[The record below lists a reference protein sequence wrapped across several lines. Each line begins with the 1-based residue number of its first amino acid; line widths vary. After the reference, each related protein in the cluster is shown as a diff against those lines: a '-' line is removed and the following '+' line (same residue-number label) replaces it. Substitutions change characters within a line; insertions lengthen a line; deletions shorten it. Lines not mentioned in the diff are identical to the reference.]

1 MQIFAIK
8 YKTMKLALFDFD
20 GTITTDDSLIKF
32 ICFVVGDA
40 KFIWG
45 MILLSPMLIAYKL
58 KLIPN
63 YKAKQYMLSYFF
75 KGTSEEKFMQ
85 VANEYSLNHID
96 TILRPKAMEK
106 IAWHKEQ
113 GHKIV
118 IVSASIECWLKP
130 WCDEN
135 NLDLIATKLEIKD
148 GIVTGKFLTKNCYG
162 IEKANRVQEQY
173 DLSEYDHIYAY
184 GDSRGDKELLELA
197 DESFYKP
204 FREE

>member
-1 MQIFAIK
+1 MF
-8 YKTMKLALFDFD
+8 LALFDFD

-32 ICFVVGDA
+32 IRFVVGDT
-40 KFIWG
+40 KFAAG
-45 MILLSPMLIAYKL
+45 MAVLSPMLTAYKL

-75 KGTSEEKFMQ
+75 KGMSEEKFMQ
-85 VANEYSLNHID
+85 VANEYSLKHID

-130 WCDEN
+130 WCDKN
-135 NLDLIATKLEIKD
+135 NLDLIATKLQIKD
-148 GIVTGKFLTKNCYG
+148 GIVTGKFLTQNCYG
-162 IEKANRVQEQY
+162 IEKVNRVQEQY
-173 DLSEYDHIYAY
+173 NLDDYDHIYTY

-204 FREE
+204 FRDD

>member
-1 MQIFAIK
+1 MK
-8 YKTMKLALFDFD
+8 KLALFDFD

-32 ICFVVGDA
+32 IRFVIGDI
-40 KFIWG
+40 KFVAG
-45 MILLSPMLIAYKL
+45 MAVMSPMLTAYKL

-75 KGTSEEKFMQ
+75 KGMSEEKFVK
-85 VANEYSLNHID
+85 VANEYSLKHID
-96 TILRPKAMEK
+96 TILRPKAMKK
-106 IAWHKEQ
+106 ITWHKEQ
-113 GHKIV
+113 RHKVI

-130 WCDEN
+130 WCDKN
-135 NLDLIATKLEIKD
+135 NLDLIATKIEVKD
-148 GIVTGKFLTKNCYG
+148 NIITGKFSTKNCYG

-173 DLSEYDHIYAY
+173 NLNDYDHIYAY

-204 FREE
+204 FRN